1 MDTRYWQKLIV
12 ILLLSGGASAQAEM
26 YRWVDDRGQV
36 HYEDRQQGA
45 KSSPIKPYATPD
57 ATQPAP
63 QERMEK
69 TRRLLNAYRI
79 ERQQKREQKAEQQ
92 AEKEKRIKNCNLA
105 RDDVRRNNAYRRI
118 YNLDQDGNR
127 VYLSDQERVSLLQR
141 SQDKVT
147 RWCS

>member
-1 MDTRYWQKLIV
+1 MHNRYWQKLTV
-12 ILLLSGGASAQAEM
+12 ILLLSGGVSAQAEM
-26 YRWVDDRGQV
+26 YRWVDDSGQV
-36 HYEDRQQGA
+36 HYEDRPQGA
-45 KSSPIKPYATPD
+45 KSRPIKPYSTPD
-57 ATQPAP
+57 TTQPAA

-69 TRRLLNAYRI
+69 TRRLLNAYRL
-79 ERQQKREQKAEQQ
+79 ERQQKREQQAEQQ
-92 AEKEKRIKNCNLA
+92 AVKEKRIKNCKRA
-105 RDDVRRNNAYRRI
+105 RDDVRQYNAYRRI

>member
-1 MDTRYWQKLIV
+1 MKNRCWKKLLV
-12 ILLLSGGASAQAEM
+12 VFLLCGGASAQAEI
-26 YRWVDDRGQV
+26 YRWVDDSGQV

-45 KSSPIKPYATPD
+45 NSRPIKPYSTPD

-69 TRRLLNAYRI
+69 TRRLLNAYRL
-79 ERQQKREQKAEQQ
+79 ERQQKREQQAEQQ
-92 AEKEKRIKNCNLA
+92 AEKDKRINHCNRA
-105 RDDVRRNNAYRRI
+105 RDDVRRYNAYRRI

-127 VYLSDQERVSLLQR
+127 VYISDKERVSLLQR
-141 SQDKVT
+141 SQDKVA